1 MTSREGELFEQQVGD
16 PQAQTKQRIVVKVGS
31 SLLASADH
39 LKPCYAFMHGLL
51 SDIAHLQEQGY
62 EVVLASSGSV
72 ALGLNALN
80 ADIETAGVQ
89 EKQAA
94 AACGQPILLN
104 AYKQIALEYG
114 FNIAQVLVTLDDL
127 EERRRFLNTKNTVHT
142 LLEHN
147 ILPIVNENDTVTTEE
162 IRVGDNDRLAAKVA
176 QMIQAQHLI
185 ILTSVDGLYD
195 RDPSE
200 DGAKLVE
207 TVEDVSEYLEVT
219 SGTSQMGS
227 GGMLTKMRAANMAQ
241 NAGCTTLIS
250 RGTLDRPIS
259 SVLAGERPHTRC
271 IAKSTPSSSWMIWLT
286 DRLQMAGSLVLKQEV
301 ADALRGNNTGLL
313 CRDIVSL
320 HSTFLKAD
328 VLHIYDE
335 NGVERARGLSNLTSH
350 EAELI
355 ARYPDRP
362 IKELLGYQS
371 AGQLVSR
378 NNLAIL
384 EDHHLPWEE
393 PDNLQSVINS

>member
-1 MTSREGELFEQQVGD
+1 MTSREGELFEQQVDERPG
-16 PQAQTKQRIVVKVGS
+16 KSKKRIVVKVGS

-39 LKPCYAFMHGLL
+39 LKPRYAFMHGLL
-51 SDIAHLQEQGY
+51 SDIADLQQQGY

-80 ADIETAGVQ
+80 ADVESAGVQ

-114 FNIAQVLVTLDDL
+114 FDIAQVLVTLDDL

-142 LLEHN
+142 LLERG

-176 QMIQAQHLI
+176 QMIQAQDLI

-200 DGAKLVE
+200 EGAQLVE
-207 TVEDVSEYLEVT
+207 TVEDVSEYLAVT
-219 SGTSQMGS
+219 SGTSQLGS

-250 RGTLDRPIS
+250 RGTLDRPVS
-259 SVLAGERPHTRC
+259 AVLNGECLHTRC
-271 IAKSTPSSSWMIWLT
+271 VAKSTPSSSWNIWLT
-286 DRLQMAGSLVLKQEV
+286 DRLQMAGSLVLKQEA
-301 ADALRGNNTGLL
+301 ADALEDNDAGIL
-313 CRDIVSL
+313 CQDVLSL

-335 NGVERARGLSNLTSH
+335 EGVERARGLSNLSSY

-355 ARYPDRP
+355 ARNPDKS

-371 AGQLVSR
+371 EGQLVNR

-384 EDHHLPWEE
+384 EDHHLPWDQPE
-393 PDNLQSVINS
+393 NQQSVISG

>member
-1 MTSREGELFEQQVGD
+1 MTSREGELFEQQVGH
-16 PQAQTKQRIVVKVGS
+16 PQTQTKQRIVVKVGS

-51 SDIAHLQEQGY
+51 SDIANLQQQGY

-114 FNIAQVLVTLDDL
+114 FDIAQVLVTSDDL

-241 NAGCTTLIS
+241 NGGCTTLIS

-271 IAKSTPSSSWMIWLT
+271 IAKSTPSSNWMIWLT
-286 DRLQMAGSLVLKQEV
+286 DRLQMAGSLVLKQAV
-301 ADALRGNNTGLL
+301 ADTLRGNDTGIL

-355 ARYPDRP
+355 ARYPDRS

-371 AGQLVSR
+371 EGQLVSR

-393 PDNLQSVINS
+393 PETPQSVINS

>member
-1 MTSREGELFEQQVGD
+1 
-16 PQAQTKQRIVVKVGS
+16 
-31 SLLASADH
+31 
-39 LKPCYAFMHGLL
+39 
-51 SDIAHLQEQGY
+51 
-62 EVVLASSGSV
+62 
-72 ALGLNALN
+72 
-80 ADIETAGVQ
+80 
-89 EKQAA
+89 
-94 AACGQPILLN
+94 
-104 AYKQIALEYG
+104 
-114 FNIAQVLVTLDDL
+114 
-127 EERRRFLNTKNTVHT
+127 
-142 LLEHN
+142 
-147 ILPIVNENDTVTTEE
+147 
-162 IRVGDNDRLAAKVA
+162 
-176 QMIQAQHLI
+176 
-185 ILTSVDGLYD
+185 
-195 RDPSE
+195 
-200 DGAKLVE
+200 
-207 TVEDVSEYLEVT
+207 
-219 SGTSQMGS
+219 
-227 GGMLTKMRAANMAQ
+227 
-241 NAGCTTLIS
+241 
-250 RGTLDRPIS
+250 
-259 SVLAGERPHTRC
+259 
-271 IAKSTPSSSWMIWLT
+271 MIWLT

-393 PDNLQSVINS
+393 PENSQSVINS